1 MTRNG
6 PPHPAL
12 EIAVQ
17 DVQGVAD
24 AMDSGA
30 DRVELCQAL
39 ELGGLTPSA
48 GLVQQ
53 AVAAARTR
61 GSSEAVHVLIRPRA
75 GGFSYNA
82 TEVATMVADV
92 EHVRRLGA
100 DGVVVGA
107 LLPDGGVDG
116 STLDRLVHAA
126 AGLSVTFHRALDV
139 VPDPVATLDVLAE
152 HGVGRVLT
160 SGGAPRTIDG
170 VDVLARMRAAAPS
183 GMEIMAG
190 GGVRVDDIPEFM
202 RLGVDAVHLS
212 ARRELSG
219 EASGPGGGPSQ
230 RWVTDPHVVTA
241 AAEALRE
248 SP

>member
-6 PPHPAL
+6 PTRPAL

-17 DVQGVAD
+17 DVLGVSD
-24 AMDSGA
+24 ALDSGT

-48 GLVQQ
+48 GLVQE
-53 AVAAARTR
+53 AVVAARTR
-61 GSSEAVHVLIRPRA
+61 GRSDAVHVLIRPRA
-75 GGFSYNA
+75 GGFTYTA

-92 EHVRRLGA
+92 KHVKSLGA
-100 DGVVVGA
+100 DGVVIGA
-107 LLPDGGVDG
+107 LHPDGAVDI
-116 STLDRLVHAA
+116 STLDRLVRAA

-139 VPDPVATLDVLAE
+139 VPDPAATLHMLTE
-152 HGVGRVLT
+152 HGVRRVLT
-160 SGGAPRTIDG
+160 SGGASRTIDG
-170 VDVLARMRAAAPS
+170 VDVLARLRGAAPP

-190 GGVRVDDIPEFM
+190 GGVRVEDIAELV

-219 EASGPGGGPSQ
+219 EASGPGGGPGQ

-241 AAEALRE
+241 AAEVLRQ
-248 SP
+248 SV